1 MAPLSAPKMDHP
13 LRPALH
19 SIRIRVLQSLI
30 PGGAGGGCG
39 ASDPNDPRQN
49 VTRSNNVMATAA
61 ILSADGCKREDQ
73 EKTDEER
80 GGTLAPRQT
89 SSRVTLILIGCLML
103 SVTSC
108 RRWRLL
114 CESGPW
120 LIPPIPHQIRIG
132 NYACRRGCSNKMGL
146 GLSSERAPLGRGNHT
161 TVPQAFSAEDP
172 WVQY

>member
-1 MAPLSAPKMDHP
+1 MHSTLKYLSVHKNSLYSSFSFLPP
-13 LRPALH
+13 SLRCLFRPFENNLKWH
-19 SIRIRVLQSLI
+19 HFRHRRWIIHFGPPRSFRIRVQQSLI

-49 VTRSNNVMATAA
+49 VTRSNNVMATAV
-61 ILSADGCKREDQ
+61 ILSADGCKREDK

-80 GGTLAPRQT
+80 GGALAPRQT

-114 CESGPW
+114 C
-120 LIPPIPHQIRIG
+120 
-132 NYACRRGCSNKMGL
+132 
-146 GLSSERAPLGRGNHT
+146 
-161 TVPQAFSAEDP
+161 
-172 WVQY
+172 